1 MKIILIGDLHGNKPL
16 IHFKDFDMIIAPG
29 DFCSDASRK
38 YIFQNLIRQRDNPD
52 YKIEWYDEIGKKKAK
67 QMLDKS
73 WKDGRKILEFLNSFD
88 VPVFLVPGNWDQ
100 TGEEDS
106 EFKREKENNWPRF
119 IKGLENLRDV
129 HFRKRSLDGFDF
141 IGYGV
146 VSGPEVPQYKE
157 DRERLTRDELRKQK
171 TEYET
176 KKKRLSKLFQK
187 SENPIVFMPHN
198 VPFKTRLDM
207 ITNKESP
214 KYGYHYGS
222 VIARELVEK
231 YQPLLCIGGHMHEHF
246 GKQNIGKT
254 VCINAGFGSK
264 VNTLIDLDEEK
275 GKIRS
280 IKFYRKPYG

>member
-1 MKIILIGDLHGNKPL
+1 MKLLTIGDLHGNKPL
-16 IHFKDFDMIIAPG
+16 IHFKDFDAIIAPG
-29 DFCSDASRK
+29 DFCSDVSRK
-38 YIFQNLIRQRDNPD
+38 YIFRNLIKQRDDPD
-52 YKIEWYDEIGKKKAK
+52 YKLEWWDEIGREKAK
-67 QMLDKS
+67 EMLEKS
-73 WKDGRKILEFLNSFD
+73 LKDGRKILEFLNSFG

-100 TGEEDS
+100 TGMKEYKW
-106 EFKREKENNWPRF
+106 KRVKDNNWPRL
-119 IKGLENLRDV
+119 IKGLENLREV
-129 HFRKRSLDGFDF
+129 HFRKRTLDGIDF

-146 VSGPEVPQYKE
+146 VSGPEIPQYKE
-157 DRERLTRDELRKQK
+157 DRERLSRSELKEMR
-171 TEYET
+171 ESYEA

-187 SENPIVFMPHN
+187 SRNPVIFMPHN

-222 VIARELVEK
+222 VIARELIEK

-246 GKQNIGKT
+246 GRQNIGKT

-264 VNTLIDLDEEK
+264 VNTLVDLDEEN

-280 IKFYRKPYG
+280 IKFHPRTYG